1 MRGGAATRGRGVGGA
16 KDGWRRERLR
26 LRRRG
31 RHRWRWRVR
40 RALEGGGVGRAVRG
54 ATIHAQSNRATR
66 PLLVVALASLARHC
80 ITTIAGRGDADTHR
94 EAAAVER
101 LRGTRGQGD
110 GRDQRRQMAAPTHG
124 RCAGAARS
132 DGYQSSRPCCVSSP
146 RNGCRQVSLYWTKVR
161 CAAYTEQASICSLVA
176 TRRCSR
182 ARAAAGDAPD
192 VPADA
197 PHTPRAARAPGM
209 LTHAGHRAPLL
220 AHVRVELRRAVPCR
234 WECSAAEVRR
244 GCSEQLRM
252 TAGMPPAAP
261 VSTPRSI
268 IDRIPFA
275 GGGSGGRCGGVWA
288 AAAPAA
294 RAGATCDRRCRRH
307 RFLRRIRRRRRR
319 DHSSRRDGRAE
330 RVGRVAASRA
340 RPGPSPIHPSILPW
354 PRAGRRRRRGV
365 NGCGGGGGD
374 DGGDG
379 SSGGAGPGVPGAPP
393 AAGPGRHVLRLL
405 GPARGR
411 AARCARRAPRS
422 GQRAALR
429 TRCGQA
435 RMRRWIDFR
444 INA

>member
-1 MRGGAATRGRGVGGA
+1 
-16 KDGWRRERLR
+16 
-26 LRRRG
+26 
-31 RHRWRWRVR
+31 
-40 RALEGGGVGRAVRG
+40 
-54 ATIHAQSNRATR
+54 
-66 PLLVVALASLARHC
+66 
-80 ITTIAGRGDADTHR
+80 
-94 EAAAVER
+94 
-101 LRGTRGQGD
+101 
-110 GRDQRRQMAAPTHG
+110 
-124 RCAGAARS
+124 
-132 DGYQSSRPCCVSSP
+132 
-146 RNGCRQVSLYWTKVR
+146 
-161 CAAYTEQASICSLVA
+161 
-176 TRRCSR
+176 
-182 ARAAAGDAPD
+182 
-192 VPADA
+192 
-197 PHTPRAARAPGM
+197 M

-294 RAGATCDRRCRRH
+294 RAGATCDRRCRR
-307 RFLRRIRRRRRR
+307 RRLLRRIRRRRRR

-444 INA
+444 INAYCDNEAVGPTPPRESHRARLLASAATSCRAVRQ